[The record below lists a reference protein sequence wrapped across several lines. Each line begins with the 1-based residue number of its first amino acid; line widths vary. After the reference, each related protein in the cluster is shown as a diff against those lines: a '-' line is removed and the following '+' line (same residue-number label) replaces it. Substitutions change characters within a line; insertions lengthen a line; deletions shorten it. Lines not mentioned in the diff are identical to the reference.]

1 MKNERFYKIV
11 IVLLLLLNTGTLAF
25 LWMKSNRPPHGPM
38 GGPGRHNR
46 VDRLMSDKLQFTP
59 QQESLMENLKHEH
72 HSQILRIQ
80 EEESKLHT
88 ELFGLLHSNNDDPAA
103 RKMILDKL
111 AVNDIRKEEVTFEHF
126 RQIRAILTPEQLPK
140 FDELMEEI
148 ASHIMSHHPGRKGD
162 MPPPP
167 PPGD

>member
-25 LWMKSNRPPHGPM
+25 LWMKANRTAPFPA
-38 GGPGRHNR
+38 GGPGKHNR
-46 VDRLMSDKLQFTP
+46 VDRLMSEKLHFTP
-59 QQESLMENLKHEH
+59 QQEDLMVNLKNEH
-72 HSQILRIQ
+72 HFQILEIQ

-88 ELFGLLHSNNDDPAA
+88 ELFGLLHSNNNDTAA
-103 RKMILDKL
+103 KKAILDKL
-111 AVNDIRKEEVTFEHF
+111 AANDTRKEEVTFEHF

-148 ASHIMSHHPGRKGD
+148 ASHIMSHHPGRRGG
-162 MPPPP
+162 PPP

>member
-25 LWMKSNRPPHGPM
+25 LWMKSNRPHQGTM
-38 GGPGRHNR
+38 GSPGKHNR
-46 VDRLMSDKLQFTP
+46 VDRLMSEKLHFTP
-59 QQESLMENLKHEH
+59 QQEDRMEGLKHEH
-72 HSQILRIQ
+72 HSQILIIQ

-88 ELFGLLHSNNDDPAA
+88 ELFGLLHSNNNDIVA
-103 RKMILDKL
+103 KKVILEKL
-111 AVNDIRKEEVTFEHF
+111 AANDTRKEEVTFEHF

-148 ASHIMSHHPGRKGD
+148 ASHIMSHHPGRGEG
-162 MPPPP
+162 PPP
-167 PPGD
+167 PPGH

>member
-38 GGPGRHNR
+38 GGPGKRNR
-46 VDRLMSDKLQFTP
+46 VDMLMSEKLHFTQ
-59 QQESLMENLKHEH
+59 QQEDQMEGLKHDH
-72 HSQILRIQ
+72 HSQMIEIQ
-80 EEESKLHT
+80 KDESQLHT
-88 ELFGLLHSNNDDPAA
+88 ELFGLLHSNNNDTTAKNA
-103 RKMILDKL
+103 ILVKL
-111 AVNDIRKEEVTFEHF
+111 AANDTRKEEVTFEHF

-148 ASHIMSHHPGRKGD
+148 ATHIMSHHPGSRRGD
-162 MPPPP
+162 GPP
-167 PPGD
+167 PPGE